1 MFLEIKRNSHQ
12 SENLLVDE
20 IELEAQIKRNK
31 IADIIMAAFAW
42 CTNGLVNEEA
52 RRYFEG
58 CQIDDPSQLHHDC
71 MTMEQKENWIC
82 YYERAKA
89 QLKVEKLWSEIEKK
103 ILTKLDVYLEDSWLK
118 YFLQLLKVDVTSA
131 FLLYKHYERRENEE
145 VDECLRLG
153 CYDYM

>member
-1 MFLEIKRNSHQ
+1 ME
-12 SENLLVDE
+12 
-20 IELEAQIKRNK
+20 
-31 IADIIMAAFAW
+31 AFAW
-42 CTNGLVNEEA
+42 CMNGLVNEEA
-52 RRYFEG
+52 RRYCEG

-71 MTMEQKENWIC
+71 MTMEEEENWIC

-89 QLKVEKLWSEIEKK
+89 HLKVEKLWSEIEKK

-118 YFLQLLKVDVTSA
+118 YFLQLFKVDVTSA